1 MASDLERLVA
11 RLFCVGFP
19 STEPSEGVLGL
30 IDRGVGG
37 VVMFA
42 RNVGSPPQV
51 AALSRVLKTRAGD
64 RPLILGVDQ
73 EGGRVQR
80 LREGFTD
87 MPPMRALGSIG
98 DAELARRAGA
108 VLGAECRAVGFDLDF
123 APDLDVDSNPDNPII
138 ATRSLGREA
147 GVVARLGVE
156 VSRGIESA
164 GVASCGKHFPGHG
177 DTHQDSHL
185 MLPRLG
191 HAMDRLDAVEL
202 VPFVA
207 AAEARIASIM
217 TAHIVFEALDDEVPA
232 TMSRAVLTG
241 ILRERLG
248 YDGVVISDDLEMKA
262 IASTYSVPE
271 AAVRTIEAGVDLLL
285 CCHTHALAHESIDA
299 VVHAVETGWLPKARV
314 AEANRRL
321 DALCERFVKG
331 ADEAGDLSCLASA
344 EHLAVVDEI
353 KRRAEAAALEAG
365 IDPTE
370 IMASIVKPT

>member
-1 MASDLERLVA
+1 MASELERLVA

-19 STEPSEGVLGL
+19 STTPSDGVLGL

-42 RNVGSPPQV
+42 RNVGTAAEV
-51 AALSRVLKTRAGD
+51 AALSSALKQRAGD

-98 DAELARRAGA
+98 DAGLARRAGA

-138 ATRSLGREA
+138 ATRSLGRDA
-147 GVVARLGVE
+147 GVVAELGVAVFE
-156 VSRGIESA
+156 GMEGA

-177 DTHQDSHL
+177 DTNQDSHL
-185 MLPRLG
+185 TLPRLSHG
-191 HAMDRLDAVEL
+191 MERLESVEL
-202 VPFVA
+202 RPFR
-207 AAEARIASIM
+207 EAVKAGIASVM
-217 TAHIVFEALDDEVPA
+217 TAHIVFEAIDEEVPA

-262 IASTYSVPE
+262 IASTFPVPE

-285 CCHTHALAHESIDA
+285 CCHTNELAHESIDA
-299 VVHAVETGWLPKARV
+299 IIRAVESGRLPRERV
-314 AEANRRL
+314 EEANERL
-321 DALCERFVKG
+321 DRLCARFVRG
-331 ADEAGDLSCLASA
+331 PEATPDLSCLASA
-344 EHLAVVDEI
+344 EHQAVVDEI